1 VPHGTA
7 RSSAAAWPAPPTR
20 PLETLLVVRA

>member
-20 PLETLLVVRA
+20 PWRPCWSSAP